1 MLRSLE
7 TAGVIKKVLIQF
19 FLLYILTKKKKKMIE
34 YNETEQGRKYWSKQV
49 WCASLLQLDSSRSKL
64 FWVLCLSHYFS
75 LDEALV
81 LSKS

>member
-19 FLLYILTKKKKKMIE
+19 FLLYILTKKKKEKKMIE

-49 WCASLLQLDSSRSKL
+49 
-64 FWVLCLSHYFS
+64 
-75 LDEALV
+75 
-81 LSKS
+81 